1 MENQVSSKSII
12 LNNGLYLGI
21 ISVFISLIV
30 YATGNHLQPHW
41 AVGVTG
47 VILMIVFIIMGM
59 NKFKSNNGGFMSWG
73 QAVKIGVGL
82 TVVSTVI
89 AIIYNLIFMNFIEPE
104 YMSQVAAI
112 QEQAWVD
119 GGMSSEEVDA
129 AKGMME
135 KFQGPVISSAFGLV
149 MAAFISFIISAI
161 AGAIMKQSAEEQ
173 Y

>member
-1 MENQVSSKSII
+1 MENQASSKSII

-21 ISVFISLIV
+21 ISVFISLVV

-41 AVGVTG
+41 SIGVLS
-47 VILMIVFIIMGM
+47 VIVMIAFIIMGM
-59 NKFKSNNGGFMSWG
+59 NKFKSDNGGFMSWG

-89 AIIYNLIFMNFIEPE
+89 AIAYNQIFVNFIEPE
-104 YMSQVAAI
+104 YMSQVAAL
-112 QEQAWVD
+112 QEQTWVD
-119 GGMSSEEVDA
+119 QGMSSDDIDA
-129 AKGMME
+129 AKGVME